1 MTLLCS
7 FCGKTQK
14 EVAKLISGND
24 GVHICDRC
32 VTLSSD
38 LLGKELKQTSDD
50 TKKKRIKDMFS
61 TITPRSVMNI
71 LNDHV
76 IGQEHAKKSVS
87 VAVYNHCKRILNSST
102 VKIQKSNLLMVGPT
116 GTGKTL
122 IAQVLSEILDVPF
135 VITDATTLTESGYA
149 GDDAE
154 ILIEKLL
161 ISSEYDITRAEV
173 GIVYV
178 DEIDK
183 KAKRNDYVN
192 LSRDVSGEGVQQSLL
207 KLMEGTKVSVPDR
220 KSNSKFPEF
229 YEVDTSNILFIV
241 SGAFIGLDDVVKE
254 RLGKSK
260 IGFNGNN
267 KTPYNDNEWQRNL
280 VTKDL
285 IKYGLIPEFVGRLPS
300 VSVLDELSKTQLKQ
314 VLLEPKNS
322 VVKQFKEL
330 FGVEGV
336 ELEFDEKSLN
346 TIIDIAIEQQI
357 GARGLRKIVEE
368 SLLNTQFELP
378 ELAEKGV
385 KKVIVTTDTH
395 KKIIPWYVTGGESI
409 H

>member
-1 MTLLCS
+1 MSLMCS

-14 EVAKLISGND
+14 EVSKLIAGND

-38 LLGKELKQTSDD
+38 LLIKELRQSTEKS
-50 TKKKRIKDMFS
+50 KKIRVKDLFS
-61 TITPRSVMNI
+61 KITPRKIMDI

-76 IGQEHAKKSVS
+76 IGQDQAKKSIS

-102 VKIQKSNLLMVGPT
+102 VKIQKSNVLMIGPT

-122 IAQVLSEILDVPF
+122 MAQVLAEILDVPF

-149 GDDAE
+149 GDDADV
-154 ILIEKLL
+154 LIEKLL
-161 ISSEYDITRAEV
+161 INSNYDITRAEV
-173 GIVYV
+173 GIVYI

-207 KLMEGTKVSVPDR
+207 KLMEGTMVSVPDR
-220 KSNSKFPEF
+220 KSNSKTPEF
-229 YEVDTSNILFIV
+229 YEVNTANILFIV
-241 SGAFIGLDDVVKE
+241 SGAFVGLDDVVKE
-254 RLGKSK
+254 RMGKSK
-260 IGFNGNN
+260 IGFNGEN
-267 KTPYNDNEWQRNL
+267 KILSNDNDWQRNL

-314 VLLEPKNS
+314 VLTEPKHS
-322 VVKQFKEL
+322 VIKQFKEL
-330 FGVEGV
+330 FNFSV
-336 ELEFDEKSLN
+336 S
-346 TIIDIAIEQQI
+346 
-357 GARGLRKIVEE
+357 
-368 SLLNTQFELP
+368 
-378 ELAEKGV
+378 
-385 KKVIVTTDTH
+385 
-395 KKIIPWYVTGGESI
+395 
-409 H
+409 